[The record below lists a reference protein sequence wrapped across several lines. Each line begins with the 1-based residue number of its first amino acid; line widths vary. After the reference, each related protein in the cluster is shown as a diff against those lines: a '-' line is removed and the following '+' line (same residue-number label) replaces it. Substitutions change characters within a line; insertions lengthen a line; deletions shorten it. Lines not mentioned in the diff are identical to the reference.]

1 MAAVVRMPALAAG
14 ATEAAVQAWLVAV
27 GDRVEVGQEIV
38 EIETEKA
45 VVEYEAEE
53 AGIVAAVLVDAGAAA
68 AVGSPI
74 LVLAGEGQ
82 SAEDALAEAG
92 VADAGPEPKTTEP
105 KTTEPK
111 TTEPKTTEPDAT
123 EPATTAAGAGDQPAT
138 ESSEDGLLAPAPAPV
153 PPEAPATPEAA
164 PAAAVETPAEHGS
177 RQFASPLVRKLAR
190 ERGLDLTGLKG
201 SGPHGRIVRRD
212 LDDLPASATATA
224 PAPATAPAA
233 TTAAPVPATGEP
245 APYTD
250 VPHTGMRRAIARRLT
265 ESTVTV
271 PHFFLSADC
280 IVDEVLELRTRINE
294 KAESKISVN
303 DFVLKAVAAAMLDVP
318 EANAIWTDEATRRF
332 ASVDIGV
339 AVSIPGGLVTPVVRG
354 VEALSLSGVNRT
366 VRDVAE
372 RARAGRLKQHELEGG
387 SFAVSN
393 LGMYGTS
400 RFSAIINP
408 PHAGILAVGAAE
420 RRPVVGS
427 DGELTAATVMT
438 VTLSADHRV
447 LDGALA
453 AQWLAAF
460 TDRIQNPLTLLV

>member
-14 ATEAAVQAWLVAV
+14 ATEAAVQAWLVGV

-53 AGIVAAVLVDAGAAA
+53 AGVVVAVLVDAGAAA

-74 LVLAGEGQ
+74 LVLAAEGQ

-92 VADAGPEPKTTEP
+92 VAATRTEP
-105 KTTEPK
+105 STT
-111 TTEPKTTEPDAT
+111 T
-123 EPATTAAGAGDQPAT
+123 AGAGDQPAT

-153 PPEAPATPEAA
+153 PPEAAESPAAPATPDA
-164 PAAAVETPAEHGS
+164 PAAGDAAAGQAS

-201 SGPHGRIVRRD
+201 SGPNGRIVRRD
-212 LDDLPASATATA
+212 LDDLPAPA
-224 PAPATAPAA
+224 PAPAAAAAPAV
-233 TTAAPVPATGEP
+233 TTPSAPDAGEP

-280 IVDEVLELRTRINE
+280 IVDEVLELRARINE

-318 EANAIWTDEATRRF
+318 EANAIWTDDATRRF
-332 ASVDIGV
+332 SSVDIGV

-366 VRDVAE
+366 VRDLAE

-420 RRPVVGS
+420 RRPVVGP
-427 DGELTAATVMT
+427 DGGLTAATVMT

-460 TDRIQNPLTLLV
+460 TERIQNPLTLLV

>member
-14 ATEAAVQAWLVAV
+14 ATDAAVQSWLVSV

-45 VVEYEAEE
+45 VVEYEAEAAGTVAALFVE
-53 AGIVAAVLVDAGAAA
+53 AGDAA

-74 LVLAGEGQ
+74 AVLAEDGESPEQAIAAAGV
-82 SAEDALAEAG
+82 SAPAPAAAPAEAP
-92 VADAGPEPKTTEP
+92 APAAAPAPTE
-105 KTTEPK
+105 
-111 TTEPKTTEPDAT
+111 A
-123 EPATTAAGAGDQPAT
+123 PAPAEAPAPVRAPAAAPA
-138 ESSEDGLLAPAPAPV
+138 APAPAPS
-153 PPEAPATPEAA
+153 EAA
-164 PAAAVETPAEHGS
+164 DHEG
-177 RQFASPLVRKLAR
+177 RLFASPLVRKLAR
-190 ERGLDLTGLKG
+190 ERGIDLSGIAG

-212 LDDLPASATATA
+212 LDALLTSEPAPTAAPAASAHAPTASAPAA
-224 PAPATAPAA
+224 PAPVPVASASGAA
-233 TTAAPVPATGEP
+233 FA
-245 APYTD
+245 D

-265 ESTVTV
+265 ESVTTV
-271 PHFFLSADC
+271 PHFFLEADC
-280 IVDEVLELRTRINE
+280 VVDEVLELRARINE
-294 KAESKISVN
+294 RSDVKISVN

-318 EANAIWTDEATRRF
+318 DANAIWTDEATRRF
-332 ASVDIGV
+332 TGVDIGV

-354 VEALSLSGVNRT
+354 VEGLSLSGISRT
-366 VRDVAE
+366 VRDLAE

-408 PHAGILAVGAAE
+408 PHSGILAVGAAQK
-420 RRPVVGS
+420 RPVVGD
-427 DGELTAATVMT
+427 DGDLTIATVMS

-460 TDRIQNPLTLLV
+460 TERIQHPLSLLV